1 MLICLH
7 ISYIIITFANKLI
20 NNNIMTKELEDY
32 ANSIKKVTEAIRKH
46 KALAAWGNVESKER
60 LKELRARKKELVAAA
75 RAIVK

>member
-1 MLICLH
+1 MI
-7 ISYIIITFANKLI
+7 
-20 NNNIMTKELEDY
+20 KELEDY

-75 RAIVK
+75 KACVK